1 MSDTHTDGMSDLI
14 VTSPSFLALRNYIPL
29 MKRDELIAACAD
41 GTIGEADDDE
51 FDL

>member
-1 MSDTHTDGMSDLI
+1 MSDTHTDEDRPM
-14 VTSPSFLALRNYIPL
+14 T
-29 MKRDELIAACAD
+29 RDELIAACAD